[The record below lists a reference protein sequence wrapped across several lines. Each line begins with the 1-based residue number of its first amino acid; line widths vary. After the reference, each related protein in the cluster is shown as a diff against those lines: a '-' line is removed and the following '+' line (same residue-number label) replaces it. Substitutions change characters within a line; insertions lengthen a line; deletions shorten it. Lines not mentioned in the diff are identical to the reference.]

1 MPHLYS
7 VLGLATDWTTR
18 IECTIDE
25 VERNS
30 TAARPSQSGEASY
43 NLQRELTAE
52 CDYPTVD
59 PKQGLQSDFHI
70 ELTSVVQVNLFRVEP
85 ARFFISIDCPLS
97 PFISGRA
104 TVLAP
109 RGALNV

>member
-30 TAARPSQSGEASY
+30 TAARPSQNGEASY

-59 PKQGLQSDFHI
+59 PQ
-70 ELTSVVQVNLFRVEP
+70 
-85 ARFFISIDCPLS
+85 AR
-97 PFISGRA
+97 
-104 TVLAP
+104 LAK
-109 RGALNV
+109 